1 MMKHILTIAGSDSG
15 GGAGIQA
22 DLKTITMLQAYGASV
37 ITAVT
42 AQNTVGV
49 RGVYAV
55 PLEGIAAQLD
65 AVCQDI
71 VFHGVKTGMLA
82 SKAVVELVS
91 EKLRQYQLPN
101 LVVDP
106 VMVATSGDMLLQMDA
121 VEALRQQLLPCAFL
135 VTPNLQE
142 AEVLAEQKIHT
153 LDDMKTAGARI
164 LRETGCANV
173 LVKGGH
179 LAEGATDLLCMGDG
193 QFIPFAGDRIATKNS
208 HGTGCTLSAALA
220 TCLGQGMAL
229 PDAVQAAKTYL
240 TKALYY
246 GRLDE
251 IGHGSGPVR
260 HNYALWEENCRETAE
275 GRC

>member
-1 MMKHILTIAGSDSG
+1 MKHILTIAGSDSG

-22 DLKTITMLQAYGASV
+22 DLKTITMLGAYGASV

-42 AQNTVGV
+42 AQNTQGV
-49 RGVYAV
+49 QGVYEV

-71 VFHGVKTGMLA
+71 TFHGVKTGMLS

-91 EKLRQYQLPN
+91 EKISAYRLSN
-101 LVVDP
+101 VVVDP
-106 VMVATSGDMLLQMDA
+106 VMVSTSGDLLLQPDAIDA
-121 VEALRQQLLPCAFL
+121 VLQLLLPRAFL

-142 AEVLAEQKIHT
+142 AAVLANMEIHT
-153 LDDMKTAGARI
+153 LEDMQCAGKRI
-164 LRETGCANV
+164 CEEMGCTNV

-179 LAEGATDLLCMGDG
+179 LEEGATDVLYTADG
-193 QFIPFAGDRIATKNS
+193 QFIYFTEQRINSKNT

-220 TCLGQGMAL
+220 TYLAQGKTL
-229 PDAVQAAKTYL
+229 PQAVQAAKQYL
-240 TKALYY
+240 TQALYH
-246 GRLDE
+246 GRMDE

-260 HNYALWEENCRETAE
+260 HNYSLIR
-275 GRC
+275 